1 MCTQKSGLCLFYFFF
16 FFFALCIILSF
27 PFFSRFSFPFFFLFF
42 FFLSFLFFISSFYL
56 FFLIKKLKMDF
67 FPLNFFLKCLAGN
80 LRNIFFCRNLS
91 QNTPTCE
98 ILIFVFQK
106 MPDFEIPSRIFFHLK
121 KFLIF
126 FSEIR

>member
-1 MCTQKSGLCLFYFFF
+1 MCAHESRGYAFFTFSSFSLFFVLFYLFFFFVFLFHFSFFLFFSFLFYFFF
-16 FFFALCIILSF
+16 LLF
-27 PFFSRFSFPFFFLFF
+27 PF
-42 FFLSFLFFISSFYL
+42 

-67 FPLNFFLKCLAGN
+67 FPLKTFLKCLAGN
-80 LRNIFFCRNLS
+80 LRNIFFCRNWS
-91 QNTPTCE
+91 QNTPTFE

-106 MPDFEIPSRIFFHLK
+106 MPDFEISSWIFFHLK